1 MQNEGKMSEVLRAA
15 GAALERKERIEAVI
29 RSGVAEL
36 QDLIVIRLQAERD
49 FRRLECQA
57 AIGELAPA
65 APELGKAK
73 KAAEAARAA
82 LAEVSL
88 RLGGFR
94 QQLGDMGGS
103 FVGAYDQLEGEL
115 PRHNARLA
123 ESFASEWQ
131 ESLSVWQNLLGRRAA
146 VEALVGPLSLP
157 DPVAAPVDIGEAAAP
172 SQILTR
178 LAAAIKNIASVKAIA
193 ERPVQST
200 IFYDRSATYKIV
212 TERMAERLGICKGSL
227 VMDASFDAGRL
238 AQLLEL
244 GDARPVLERDLAEGV
259 MLAASKADEILKA
272 ARKKEEADSER
283 RLHSVNDENQKRSG
297 KMVGMEFEGYTPSPG
312 ELARIAEKNS
322 EIANRSIGPNDR
334 ASGAH

>member
-1 MQNEGKMSEVLRAA
+1 
-15 GAALERKERIEAVI
+15 
-29 RSGVAEL
+29 
-36 QDLIVIRLQAERD
+36 
-49 FRRLECQA
+49 
-57 AIGELAPA
+57 
-65 APELGKAK
+65 
-73 KAAEAARAA
+73 
-82 LAEVSL
+82 
-88 RLGGFR
+88 
-94 QQLGDMGGS
+94 
-103 FVGAYDQLEGEL
+103 
-115 PRHNARLA
+115 
-123 ESFASEWQ
+123 
-131 ESLSVWQNLLGRRAA
+131 
-146 VEALVGPLSLP
+146 
-157 DPVAAPVDIGEAAAP
+157 VDIGEAAAP

>member
-36 QDLIVIRLQAERD
+36 QDLILTRLQAERD

-65 APELGKAK
+65 APALEKAK
-73 KAAEAARAA
+73 KAAEGVRAA
-82 LAEVSL
+82 LAEVSM

-103 FVGAYDQLEGEL
+103 FVRAYDQLEGEL

-172 SQILTR
+172 GQILTR

-193 ERPVQST
+193 ERPLQST

-212 TERMAERLGICKGSL
+212 TDRMADRLGIRKGSL

-244 GDARPVLERDLAEGV
+244 GDARPVLDRDLAEGV
-259 MLAASKADEILKA
+259 TLAASKADEILKA

-283 RLHSVNDENQKRSG
+283 RLHASSDENQKRSG
-297 KMVGMEFEGYTPSPG
+297 RMVGPEYEGYTLTPAD
-312 ELARIAEKNS
+312 LARIAEKNAQ
-322 EIANRSIGPNDR
+322 IAGRSIG
-334 ASGAH
+334 ASDPEYSGH